1 MKTKQ
6 QFLTFLFV
14 FTISTTIISLC
25 VLEKFS
31 ALFHAFGPRSDSF
44 CNFFGHRA
52 NKTFFI
58 IVSSYDRQMCL
69 LHTESHLQIVM
80 TNDQVSCH
88 HSSHYHHCVDAP
100 DDVLLTLT
108 IFSSRMVFQK
118 MECGSSSDTAII
130 LLPIFC
136 LYRQPMPIFC
146 LCVGSAYIFRGDSQI
161 FQLLPSLAYSV
172 SRDRFILVNLHH
184 MSCYL

>member
-69 LHTESHLQIVM
+69 LHTESHLQTVM

-100 DDVLLTLT
+100 DDVL
-108 IFSSRMVFQK
+108 F
-118 MECGSSSDTAII
+118 DTD
-130 LLPIFC
+130 
-136 LYRQPMPIFC
+136 
-146 LCVGSAYIFRGDSQI
+146 YIFKQNGVPKI
-161 FQLLPSLAYSV
+161 GVWLKF
-172 SRDRFILVNLHH
+172 
-184 MSCYL
+184 

>member
-6 QFLTFLFV
+6 QFLTFLFI

-25 VLEKFS
+25 
-31 ALFHAFGPRSDSF
+31 PRKVF
-44 CNFFGHRA
+44 CLISRIRSEIGLILQLFGHRA

-69 LHTESHLQIVM
+69 LYTESHLQIVM

-100 DDVLLTLT
+100 DDVLFDTVY
-108 IFSSRMVFQK
+108 FSSRMVFQTL
-118 MECGSSSDTAII
+118 ECGSSSDTAII